1 MTSAPTQAPLRQSP
15 VPGFALTLFAL
26 ILTLLAYALAGIGK
40 DGAVP
45 ANLGLYGT
53 LVALEF
59 FGVFLFMRK
68 AAPHADPALFPMA
81 AALSGI
87 GFAVIYRLDGD
98 LAAEQ
103 FTWLAMGLVAFLV
116 TLAVVRD
123 HRMLDAFTYTIGL
136 IGIVLLLLPVLPAI
150 GQEINGARLWVRLGP
165 VQFQPA
171 ELGKVFIVVFLA
183 SYLSR
188 KRELLSTTAWRLG
201 PIGMPAARHLGPL
214 LGAWGLS
221 LIVLFA
227 EKDLGA
233 SLLFF
238 TVFVVMLWMATGR
251 IAYPL
256 IGLVLFAAG
265 AWFAYQAFDHV
276 QLRVDVWLNALDP
289 AKIYEQGY
297 GQVANGQFAL
307 ASGGLFGTGLGE
319 GMPFLIPGD
328 NAGATDFIF
337 AAIGEELGLV
347 GTVGVLM
354 LLLGVVGKGFS
365 TAVHAKDEF
374 GKLLAS
380 GLAVLLGV
388 QVFVIVAGVTRLI
401 PLTGITLPF
410 VSYGGSSLVANFI
423 ILALIVR
430 VSSGPAPGSRR

>member
-1 MTSAPTQAPLRQSP
+1 
-15 VPGFALTLFAL
+15 
-26 ILTLLAYALAGIGK
+26 
-40 DGAVP
+40 
-45 ANLGLYGT
+45 
-53 LVALEF
+53 
-59 FGVFLFMRK
+59 
-68 AAPHADPALFPMA
+68 
-81 AALSGI
+81 
-87 GFAVIYRLDGD
+87 
-98 LAAEQ
+98 
-103 FTWLAMGLVAFLV
+103 
-116 TLAVVRD
+116 
-123 HRMLDAFTYTIGL
+123 
-136 IGIVLLLLPVLPAI
+136 
-150 GQEINGARLWVRLGP
+150 
-165 VQFQPA
+165 
-171 ELGKVFIVVFLA
+171 
-183 SYLSR
+183 
-188 KRELLSTTAWRLG
+188 
-201 PIGMPAARHLGPL
+201 
-214 LGAWGLS
+214 
-221 LIVLFA
+221 
-227 EKDLGA
+227 
-233 SLLFF
+233 
-238 TVFVVMLWMATGR
+238 MATGR

-347 GTVGVLM
+347 GTIGVLM